1 MPNYRISIDLSD
13 LYIELEPYCLR
24 EYSQPFSLYIM
35 EAENPDDVASSIMRR
50 IQGELLKKDKT
61 IKTRIL
67 CRKVRRLMRID
78 RIECL

>member
-1 MPNYRISIDLSD
+1 
-13 LYIELEPYCLR
+13 
-24 EYSQPFSLYIM
+24 M
-35 EAENPDDVASSIMRR
+35 EGENPDDVASSIMRR